1 MDRAEAT
8 AASMIRVELAFSPRA
23 GKVQRTALVLPEGA
37 TIGQALELAGVAVP
51 DGGRV
56 GVWGRLREA
65 TDTLR
70 DRDHGPRRAREA
82 RSEGAPPGF
91 VTRGDR
97 TLHERATRPV
107 EAGFLGTDRAP
118 VRLAS

>member
-70 DRDHGPRRAREA
+70 DRDRLEVCRALTVDPKEA
-82 RSEGAPPGF
+82 R
-91 VTRGDR
+91 RQR
-97 TLHERATRPV
+97 YRAQRSAV
-107 EAGFLGTDRAP
+107 KR
-118 VRLAS
+118 